1 MGIDKIEDCGAFKA
15 LANRQ
20 ATMLDVESV
29 GMGDS
34 DAEDKREEY
43 ARQYER
49 GTVMS
54 TVKQIDYILILCKG
68 GWLTKD
74 DFPSSHHFNRKK
86 ALTKSQAHAL
96 IQKGKKR
103 MAEDKQQKNVARERD
118 W

>member
-1 MGIDKIEDCGAFKA
+1 MSADELFDCEAFTAIAIGSGGGFEQGISNIADI
-15 LANRQ
+15 
-20 ATMLDVESV
+20 
-29 GMGDS
+29 
-34 DAEDKREEY
+34 EDKREEY
-43 ARQYER
+43 ASQYER
-49 GTVMS
+49 VS
-54 TVKQIDYILILCKG
+54 LRATVKQADYILILCKC

-103 MAEDKQQKNVARERD
+103 MAEDKHCKNIARERD